1 MNFYTDNND
10 LVYHFKKFDF
20 SEITPLCEGENK
32 RTAAEM
38 VPQYEAGLQTVGE
51 MAGEKIAPRAMDVD
65 VECAH
70 CKDGVVTMA
79 KGTIENLKDIQAA
92 GLCGVTLA
100 KRYGGL
106 NYPVTV
112 YSMMTEIISR
122 ADASL
127 QNLFG
132 LQSIAQTIQKF
143 GSEEQKQEYLPKFA
157 SGEYDGAMALT
168 EPDHGSDL
176 QAVETSATQDPEN
189 PNIWRL
195 NGVKHFITN
204 GSAKV
209 LLVLARSEAGTRDGR
224 GLSMFIAKAGPQ
236 IKIHRIERK
245 LGIHGSPTCELHFEN
260 APAELVGQRRF
271 GLIKYVMSLM
281 NGARLAICSQ
291 AVGLAEAARRKAWD
305 WTMNREQFGKKLC
318 DIPPVRDMLERMDSQ
333 VLAGRAL
340 LYETSKCVDLRDG
353 YEAKSLA
360 DRDDA
365 DAKEKV
371 KNYTKLAALLTP
383 MVKFFTTEM
392 ANAVAYDAIQCHGGK
407 GYMFEHE
414 VERLYRDA
422 RIMNIYEG
430 TSQLQIVAA
439 TGGVMTHVLDS
450 TLDELETVEHAD
462 EKLRALAA
470 KVKTARALTDEAIAL
485 VEKEM
490 KDKTELVARRLVRMQ
505 TIVYT
510 SLLMLREVECDNG
523 RMAATVRYVSE
534 MVPEVAMNMEII
546 KSLKD

>member
-1 MNFYTDNND
+1 
-10 LVYHFKKFDF
+10 
-20 SEITPLCEGENK
+20 
-32 RTAAEM
+32 
-38 VPQYEAGLQTVGE
+38 
-51 MAGEKIAPRAMDVD
+51 
-65 VECAH
+65 
-70 CKDGVVTMA
+70 
-79 KGTIENLKDIQAA
+79 
-92 GLCGVTLA
+92 
-100 KRYGGL
+100 
-106 NYPVTV
+106 
-112 YSMMTEIISR
+112 MMTEIISR

-176 QAVETSATQDPEN
+176 QAVETSATQDPDN

-305 WTMNREQFGKKLC
+305 WTTKREQFGKRLC

-360 DRDDA
+360 CRDDA
-365 DAKEKV
+365 DAKEKTKV
-371 KNYTKLAALLTP
+371 YTKLAALLTP
-383 MVKFFTTEM
+383 MAKFFTTEM

-430 TSQLQIVAA
+430 TTQLQIVAA

-450 TLDELETVEHAD
+450 TLDELEKVEHAD
-462 EKLRALAA
+462 EKLKALAA
-470 KVKTARALTDEAIAL
+470 KVKAARTLTDEAIAL
-485 VEKEM
+485 VDAEM

-505 TIVYT
+505 AIVYT
-510 SLLMLREVECDNG
+510 SLLMLREVECDKG
-523 RMAATVRYVSE
+523 RMAATVRYVNE

>member
-1 MNFYTDNND
+1 
-10 LVYHFKKFDF
+10 
-20 SEITPLCEGENK
+20 
-32 RTAAEM
+32 
-38 VPQYEAGLQTVGE
+38 
-51 MAGEKIAPRAMDVD
+51 
-65 VECAH
+65 
-70 CKDGVVTMA
+70 
-79 KGTIENLKDIQAA
+79 
-92 GLCGVTLA
+92 
-100 KRYGGL
+100 
-106 NYPVTV
+106 
-112 YSMMTEIISR
+112 MTEIISR

-168 EPDHGSDL
+168 EPEHGSDL
-176 QAVETSATQDPEN
+176 QAVETSATQDPDN

-204 GSAKV
+204 GNAKV

-224 GLSMFIAKAGPQ
+224 GLSMFIAKACPQ

-305 WTMNREQFGKKLC
+305 WTSKRAQFGKLLC

-353 YEAKSLA
+353 YEAKSNV
-360 DRDDA
+360 DRNDA
-365 DAKEKV
+365 DAKEKAKV
-371 KNYTKLAALLTP
+371 YTKLAALLTP
-383 MVKFFTTEM
+383 MAKFFTTEM

-430 TSQLQIVAA
+430 TTQLQIVAA

-450 TLDELETVEHAD
+450 TLDELEKVAHAD
-462 EKLRALAA
+462 AKLQALAA
-470 KVKTARALTDEAIAL
+470 KVKAARTLTDEAIAL
-485 VEKEM
+485 VEAEM

-505 TIVYT
+505 AIVYT

-534 MVPEVAMNMEII
+534 MIPEVAMNMEII

>member
-38 VPQYEAGLQTVGE
+38 VPQYEAGLQTIGE
-51 MAGEKIAPRAMDVD
+51 MAGDKIAPRAMDVD

-100 KRYGGL
+100 KRYNGL

-168 EPDHGSDL
+168 EPEHGSDL
-176 QAVETSATQDPEN
+176 QAVETSATQDPDN

-204 GSAKV
+204 GNAKV

-224 GLSMFIAKAGPQ
+224 GLSMFIAKACPQ

-305 WTMNREQFGKKLC
+305 WTSKRAQFG
-318 DIPPVRDMLERMDSQ
+318 
-333 VLAGRAL
+333 
-340 LYETSKCVDLRDG
+340 VDLRDG
-353 YEAKSLA
+353 YEAKSNA
-360 DRDDA
+360 DRNDA
-365 DAKEKV
+365 DAKEKAKV
-371 KNYTKLAALLTP
+371 YTKLAALLTP
-383 MVKFFTTEM
+383 MAKFFTTEM

-430 TSQLQIVAA
+430 TTQLQIVAA

-450 TLDELETVEHAD
+450 TLDELEKVAHAD
-462 EKLRALAA
+462 AKLQALAA
-470 KVKTARALTDEAIAL
+470 KVKA
-485 VEKEM
+485 EM
-490 KDKTELVARRLVRMQ
+490 KDKTELVARRRVRMQ
-505 TIVYT
+505 AIVYT

-523 RMAATVRYVSE
+523 RMAATVRYVNE
-534 MVPEVAMNMEII
+534 MIPEVAMNMEII